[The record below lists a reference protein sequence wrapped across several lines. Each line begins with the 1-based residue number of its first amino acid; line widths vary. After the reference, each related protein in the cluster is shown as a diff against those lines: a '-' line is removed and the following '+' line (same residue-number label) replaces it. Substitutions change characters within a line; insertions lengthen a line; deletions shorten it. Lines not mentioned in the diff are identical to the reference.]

1 MTLELREVRKR
12 FGSVV
17 ANDGISLSIEAGEIH
32 GLLGENGAGKSTL
45 VRILSGFLT
54 MDAGEIALGGRR
66 LNFRSPRDAIQA
78 GIGILHQEP
87 LVFLPFSSVDNML
100 AGAPGGVRLRRTE
113 ARAALLDLGTQF
125 GFELDPDR
133 PASSLTIGER
143 QQLEVVRLLWL
154 GARVLILDEPT
165 TAISASQRDQLFAAL
180 HRLAQDGMS
189 VIFVSHKLEEVES
202 LCRRVTVLRGGRVAG
217 ERTLPCPPRELV
229 ELMFGRSLEVGGRP
243 EPVAGGPRLRLD
255 SVSAREDA
263 AAIAGVTLEAARGE
277 VIGIAGLEGAGQ
289 RPLLRACAGQ
299 LPPSSGSIH
308 LDGRDIGGFGYRERL
323 RLGVHYLPADR
334 LGEGLVPGL
343 TITEHVA
350 LANASDRALVD
361 WGAAAHEAA
370 ERIERYSIRGTP
382 DSTPE
387 SLSGG
392 NQQRLLLAL
401 APEAPTLLLMEHPT
415 RGLDVE
421 SAEWVWQQLLAKR
434 AHGTTIVF
442 ASSDLDELMRYSD
455 RILVC
460 FSGTVIGEL
469 SGERATVDELGM
481 LIGGKVP
488 A

>member
-1 MTLELREVRKR
+1 MTLELREVRKQ

-17 ANDGISLSIEAGEIH
+17 ANDGISLSIEPGEIH

-54 MDAGEIALGGRR
+54 MDAGSVTLDGRALD
-66 LNFRSPRDAIQA
+66 LRSPRDAIEA
-78 GIGILHQEP
+78 GIGILHQDP
-87 LVFLPFSSVDNML
+87 LVFLPFSSLDNML
-100 AGAPGGVRLRRTE
+100 VGAPGRVSLRRSE
-113 ARAALLDLGTQF
+113 ARTALLQLSAQF

-133 PASSLTIGER
+133 PASSLTVGER
-143 QQLEVVRLLWL
+143 QQLEIVRLLWL

-165 TAISASQRDQLFAAL
+165 TAISASQRELLFATL
-180 HRLAQDGMS
+180 HRLAEDGMS
-189 VIFVSHKLEEVES
+189 VIFVSHKLEEVEA
-202 LCRRVTVLRGGRVAG
+202 LCRRVTVLRRGRVAG

-243 EPVAGGPRLRLD
+243 EPVADGPGLRLE
-255 SVSAREDA
+255 SVSARDDA
-263 AAIAGVTLEAARGE
+263 AAIAGVTLDAARGE
-277 VIGIAGLEGAGQ
+277 VIGLAGLEGAGQ
-289 RPLLRACAGQ
+289 RVLLRACAGQ
-299 LPPSSGSIH
+299 LPLTAGSVH
-308 LDGRDIGGFGYRERL
+308 LDGRDIGGMGYRERL
-323 RLGVHYLPADR
+323 ALGVHYLPADR

-350 LANASDRALVD
+350 LATAAGRSLID
-361 WGAAAHEAA
+361 WGAASREAA
-370 ERIERYSIRGTP
+370 QRIEQYSIRGTP

-401 APEAPTLLLMEHPT
+401 TPKAPTLLLMEHPT

-421 SAEWVWQQLLAKR
+421 SAEWVWQQLLARR

-442 ASSDLDELMRYSD
+442 ASSDLDELMRYTD

-460 FSGTVIGEL
+460 FSGRVIGEVR
-469 SGERATVDELGM
+469 GDRATVDELGM

>member
-1 MTLELREVRKR
+1 MTLELRAIRKR

-17 ANDGISLSIEAGEIH
+17 ANDGISLRIEPGEIH

-54 MDAGEIALGGRR
+54 MDSGEIALDGRR
-66 LNFRSPRDAIQA
+66 LNLRSPRDALEA

-100 AGAPGGVRLRRTE
+100 VGAPGRLRLRRSE
-113 ARAALLDLGTQF
+113 ARAALVDLSAQF
-125 GFELDPDR
+125 GFDLDPDA
-133 PASSLTIGER
+133 PASSLTVGER
-143 QQLEVVRLLWL
+143 QQLEIARLLWL

-165 TAISASQRDQLFAAL
+165 TAISASQRERLFATL
-180 HRLAQDGMS
+180 HRLAEDGMS
-189 VIFVSHKLEEVES
+189 LIFVSHKLEEVEA
-202 LCRRVTVLRGGRVAG
+202 LCSRVTVLRSGAVTG
-217 ERTLPCPPRELV
+217 ERTLPCPPQALV
-229 ELMFGRSLEVGGRP
+229 ELMFGRPLQVGGRP
-243 EPVAGGPRLRLD
+243 QPVAGERRLLLD
-255 SVSAREDA
+255 RVSAHEDVA
-263 AAIAGVTLEAARGE
+263 SIRDATFEASRGE
-277 VIGIAGLEGAGQ
+277 VIGLAGLEGAGQ
-289 RPLLRACAGQ
+289 RVLLRACAGQ
-299 LPPSSGSIH
+299 LALDSGGIH
-308 LDGRDIGGFGYRERL
+308 LDGREVGELGYGERL
-323 RLGVHYLPADR
+323 ALGVHYLPADR

-350 LANASDRALVD
+350 LAAGSERALID
-361 WGAAAHEAA
+361 WRAA
-370 ERIERYSIRGTP
+370 ERGASERIARYSIRGTP

-421 SAEWVWQQLLAKR
+421 SAEWVWQQLLAR
-434 AHGTTIVF
+434 RDHGTTIVF

-455 RILVC
+455 RVLVC
-460 FSGTVIGEL
+460 FAGRIIGEVR
-469 SGERATVDELGM
+469 GEDATVDTLGM